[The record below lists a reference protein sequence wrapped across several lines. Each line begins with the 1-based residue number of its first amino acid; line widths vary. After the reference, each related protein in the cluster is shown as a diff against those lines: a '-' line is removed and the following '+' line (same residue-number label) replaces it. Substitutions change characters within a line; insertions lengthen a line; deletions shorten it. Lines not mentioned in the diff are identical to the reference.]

1 MFSYINKDKKV
12 IVIDEKYDEY
22 LGFVYGEIIRDSL
35 YDYAL
40 DNKLNCIPL
49 SIGKWWGNIMLSG
62 KWTESE
68 IDVVVNK
75 NNVGFGECKYRNK
88 KVGVKEL
95 ESLKKTTY
103 LLASKCGFSDELL
116 NAKDDNLLLVCNDE
130 FIKSA

>member
-1 MFSYINKDKKV
+1 MFTYINKDKKV
-12 IVIDEKYDEY
+12 IVIDEKHDEY
-22 LGFVYGEIIRDSL
+22 LGFVYEEIIRDSL

-40 DNKLNCIPL
+40 DNKLNFMPL
-49 SIGKWWGNIMLSG
+49 SIW

-68 IDVVVNK
+68 NDVVGINK
-75 NNVGFGECKYRNK
+75 DNVVFGECKYRNK

-103 LLASKCGFSDELL
+103 LLASKCGFSDKLL
-116 NAKDDNLLLVCNDE
+116 NVKDDNLLLVCNDE